1 MKINREGGFTL
12 LELMMVGVII
22 TILAAIVMPR
32 MDFIFSK
39 DELRSSTTTVTSS
52 LYLARMKAVND
63 GAMYGVQFDENGTI
77 QVVSNP
83 MSTQDALGP
92 QNHIEDGVIFG
103 EITFADYLVVFNEFG
118 QLDPSCIEGTGA
130 YTGYIYMYNDIGDST
145 RVEVTMVTG
154 RIRETNL

>member
-1 MKINREGGFTL
+1 MKVNREGGFTL

-22 TILAAIVMPR
+22 TILAAIVIPR

-39 DELRSSTTTVTSS
+39 DELRTSTTAVTST
-52 LYLARMKAVND
+52 LYLARMKAVSD
-63 GAMYGVQFDENGTI
+63 GAMLGVQFDEDGTI
-77 QVVSNP
+77 QVVCNP
-83 MSTQDALGP
+83 LTTKDSLGP

-103 EITFADYLVVFNEFG
+103 EITFNDYLVVFNEFG
-118 QLDPSCIEGTGA
+118 QLDPSCLDGTGK